1 MRRELRTLQVR
12 ETTGRQFSQS
22 GCGSKCLKRCNLLQ
36 ASPGLISQQEHIST
50 SSVSVCGPDS
60 AIHHPSAQI
69 SISSRGTRAAR
80 LLTLTKRFSSC
91 EGNTDAR
98 GTWIDEESNALICGF
113 ARRVSVGE
121 SEAMAH
127 EQERVCQPWTCIT
140 SFTARVTYDA
150 YWEPKKY
157 WNRMISCDF
166 QFCKTVIKYCMM
178 HQPIG
183 ATDHHL
189 IIILEI
195 SVGNNT
201 LNKCINT
208 DLNDP

>member
-127 EQERVCQPWTCIT
+127 EQERVCQPWTRIT

-150 YWEPKKY
+150 YWEPKEYCLKPDDFL
-157 WNRMISCDF
+157 WFSVLQNCNKVLHDASANRSNRPPPHYHIGNISR
-166 QFCKTVIKYCMM
+166 K
-178 HQPIG
+178 
-183 ATDHHL
+183 
-189 IIILEI
+189 
-195 SVGNNT
+195 
-201 LNKCINT
+201 
-208 DLNDP
+208 